1 MAVDLSGKVAA
12 ITGAGSGLGAAM
24 GRVFAEAGAAVA
36 VLDIDEGAAQQVA
49 ADLAREVGVRT
60 TARRVDVG
68 QADDLTAAA
77 DHVRTTMGGCD
88 VLCANVGVQQT
99 GAIDRLTDDD
109 WRWVLDVN
117 VLGTVRTVRAFL
129 PLVRA
134 ATGWRRIVLTAS
146 SSVLVPAVRLGAYQT
161 TKFAVMG
168 FGETLRYELADE
180 GIGVTVLFPGGM
192 ITRHLASSAA
202 ARPAGAT
209 ETGGN
214 QDEDLTTMLAHRPL
228 ADGDLVMPDHAVR
241 NLLAD
246 LEADEPYCITHGDHR
261 PVYDERQQAMVAAFD
276 RAAFDPRE
284 GS

>member
-1 MAVDLSGKVAA
+1 MTVDLSGKVAV

-24 GRVFAEAGAAVA
+24 GRVFAQAGAGVA
-36 VLDIDEGAAQQVA
+36 VLDIDEAAAQQVA
-49 ADLAREVGVRT
+49 AELARELGVPT
-60 TARRVDVG
+60 TARCVDVG
-68 QADDLTAAA
+68 QADDLVAAA
-77 DHVRTTMGGCD
+77 EHVQTTVGGCD

-129 PLVRA
+129 PLIRH

-146 SSVLVPAVRLGAYQT
+146 SSVLAPAVRLGAYQT

-168 FGETLRYELADE
+168 FGETLRYELAGE

-192 ITRHLASSAA
+192 ITRHLESSAA
-202 ARPAGAT
+202 ARPASAT
-209 ETGGN
+209 QTGGD
-214 QDEDLTTMLAHRPL
+214 QDEDLTAMLAHRPL
-228 ADGDLVMPDHAVR
+228 GQGDLVMPDQAVR

-261 PVYDERQQAMVAAFD
+261 RAYDERQQAMAAALD
-276 RAAFDPRE
+276 RME
-284 GS
+284 TS